1 MNEKRDVCRKRYG
14 KRSELMTE
22 SEFQEFMIIMGYRYH
37 EKSKTAFNSF
47 EGFHNLIEFSEK
59 ENRYSLALDCIPKGA
74 EQLRQVR
81 EQLRAFHTEHKNHVL
96 RSGYDKKRLYIVMK
110 MTIDSDIDKEELKA
124 LVHFMTELFKSGELS
139 PICRICSRE
148 RKTGLYVVGKEVT
161 AMCEACVGRKRRL
174 YEKRKNVFLN
184 KTQHLGGGLAGA
196 LFGGAMG
203 SAVYVLLYQLFPM
216 FGVGSL
222 LIVLLSFLGFVVTGS
237 RATKKSAVICELISA
252 VMFLLSEY
260 IALVLSSAIEIER
273 LGGGIAVSEA
283 IDITNTSLCDGGYV
297 LSLLPELLIGL
308 GMMAA
313 AGIAYF
319 LKRKYTRPMKISKN
333 IL

>member
-1 MNEKRDVCRKRYG
+1 
-14 KRSELMTE
+14 MTE

-59 ENRYSLALDCIPKGA
+59 ENRYSLALDCVGKST
-74 EQLRQVR
+74 EQLAQVR
-81 EQLRAFHTEHKNHVL
+81 QQLRDFHTEHKNHVIK
-96 RSGYDKKRLYIVMK
+96 SGYDKRRIYIVMK

-124 LVHFMTELFKSGELS
+124 LVHFMTELCKSGNLS

-161 AMCEACVGRKRRL
+161 AMCESCVGRKRRL

-184 KTQHLGGGLAGA
+184 KTQNLPGGMVGA
-196 LFGGAMG
+196 LFGALMGA
-203 SAVYVLLYQLFPM
+203 AVYVLLYQLFPL

-222 LIVLLSFLGFVVTGS
+222 LIVVLAFLGFVVTGS
-237 RATKKSAVICELISA
+237 RATKKSAVICEAISA
-252 VMFLLSEY
+252 VVFLAAEY
-260 IALVLSSAIEIER
+260 IALVLTSAIEIER

-297 LSLLPELLIGL
+297 LSLLPELLVGL
-308 GMMAA
+308 GLIAA
-313 AGIAYF
+313 AGVVYF